1 MQTPAY
7 RSLVRRAGC
16 KSTKIDPQCQPSNHT
31 GNEFQLFSDRL
42 CQQES
47 FICKRFIIM
56 EILYLIVG
64 VVLGVLLG
72 WFAIRAKFA
81 SSNQQTVG
89 LLVAEQEKNKTI
101 QLQYGELKKE
111 IDQERAKAS
120 ELTKNLSTTE
130 ADYRNL
136 EEKLKERKK
145 EVEELQNQFAFQFKS
160 LANDILE
167 EKTKKFTEQNKINL
181 SEILNP
187 LKEKINDF
195 EKKVEQNSKE
205 SNNQNIALREQ
216 LINLKELNQQITK
229 EASNLSKALKGES
242 KTQGTWGEIQL
253 EAILE
258 RAGLQKDIHYFK
270 EKNFKNE
277 EGLNQRLDYIIKL
290 PDDKYLV
297 LDSKVSLTA
306 YSDYFNASD
315 EAEQAKF
322 LKNHL
327 DSVYSHIKI
336 LSEKN
341 YQNLYEIN
349 QPDYVM
355 MFVANEPALT
365 VALKE
370 DTNLYEKAL
379 DKNIALVS
387 TATLLATLRT
397 IGYIWKQDLQ
407 NKNAL
412 EIARQAGS
420 LYDKFHTL
428 IEDLTKVGNNL
439 KSTQNSYQDA
449 MNKLVEGKDN
459 LVRKTERLKELG
471 AKTTKQLSQ
480 QLLDRAEE

>member
-1 MQTPAY
+1 MA
-7 RSLVRRAGC
+7 
-16 KSTKIDPQCQPSNHT
+16 
-31 GNEFQLFSDRL
+31 
-42 CQQES
+42 
-47 FICKRFIIM
+47 M
-56 EILYLIVG
+56 EILYLVIG
-64 VVLGVLLG
+64 LLIG
-72 WFAIRAKFA
+72 GLLAWFALRSKFL
-81 SSNQQTVG
+81 SENQQTAG
-89 LLVAEQEKNKTI
+89 LLLAEQEKTKTLDLRLLE
-101 QLQYGELKKE
+101 QKKE
-111 IDQERAKAS
+111 LEAERNKAS
-120 ELTKNLSTTE
+120 MLATNLSATE

-145 EVEELQNQFAFQFKS
+145 EIEELQNQFAFQFKN
-160 LANDILE
+160 LANDIFE
-167 EKTKKFTEQNKINL
+167 EKSKKFTEQNKTNL

-187 LKEKINDF
+187 LKEKITDF
-195 EKKVEQNSKE
+195 EKKVEQTNKE
-205 SNNQNIALREQ
+205 SIDRNSALREQ
-216 LINLKELNQQITK
+216 LVNLKELNQQITK
-229 EASNLSKALKGES
+229 EASNLSKALKGDS

-277 EGLNQRLDYIIKL
+277 EGQNQRLDYIIKL

-306 YSDYFNASD
+306 YSEYYNTSD
-315 EAEQAKF
+315 EAEQNKF
-322 LKNHL
+322 LKSHL
-327 DSVYSHIKI
+327 DSVYSHIKL

-355 MFVANEPALT
+355 MFLANEPALT
-365 VALKE
+365 LALKE
-370 DTNLYEKAL
+370 DNSLYEKAL

-387 TATLLATLRT
+387 ATTLLATLRT
-397 IGYIWKQDLQ
+397 IGYIWKQDMQ

-449 MNKLVEGKDN
+449 MNKLIEGKDN

-480 QLLDRAEE
+480 QLLDRAD

>member
-1 MQTPAY
+1 MHINIA
-7 RSLVRRAGC
+7 
-16 KSTKIDPQCQPSNHT
+16 
-31 GNEFQLFSDRL
+31 
-42 CQQES
+42 
-47 FICKRFIIM
+47 M
-56 EILYLIVG
+56 EILYLFI
-64 VVLGVLLG
+64 GVLIG
-72 WFAIRAKFA
+72 AVIAWFALRAKFLTE
-81 SSNQQTVG
+81 NQQTAG
-89 LLVAEQEKNKTI
+89 LLLAEQEKSKTQ
-101 QLQYGELKKE
+101 QLQLNDLKKDLE
-111 IDQERAKAS
+111 TERTKAS
-120 ELTKNLSTTE
+120 SLASNLSATE

-145 EVEELQNQFAFQFKS
+145 EIEELQNQFAFQFKN
-160 LANDILE
+160 LANDIFE
-167 EKTKKFTEQNKINL
+167 EKSKKFTEQNKSNL

-187 LKEKINDF
+187 LKEKITDF
-195 EKKVEQNSKE
+195 EKKVEQNNKE
-205 SNNQNIALREQ
+205 SIDRNSALREQ
-216 LINLKELNQQITK
+216 LVNLKELNQQITK
-229 EASNLSKALKGES
+229 EASNLSKALKGDS

-277 EGLNQRLDYIIKL
+277 EGQNQRLDYIIKL

-306 YSDYFNASD
+306 YSEYYNTAD
-315 EAEQAKF
+315 EIEQAKH

-327 DSVYSHIKI
+327 DSVYSHIKL

-355 MFVANEPALT
+355 MFLANEPALT
-365 VALKE
+365 LALRE
-370 DTNLYEKAL
+370 DNGLYEKAL

-387 TATLLATLRT
+387 ATTLLATLRT

-407 NKNAL
+407 NTNAL

-439 KSTQNSYQDA
+439 KTTQNSYQDA
-449 MNKLVEGKDN
+449 MNKLIEGKDN

-480 QLLDRAEE
+480 QLLDRAD

>member
-1 MQTPAY
+1 
-7 RSLVRRAGC
+7 
-16 KSTKIDPQCQPSNHT
+16 
-31 GNEFQLFSDRL
+31 
-42 CQQES
+42 
-47 FICKRFIIM
+47 M
-56 EILYLIVG
+56 EILLLTLGLFVG
-64 VVLGVLLG
+64 FGAAWFIARFKFTADNQVGSSALL
-72 WFAIRAKFA
+72 
-81 SSNQQTVG
+81 
-89 LLVAEQEKNKTI
+89 LEQEKTRVVL
-101 QLQYGELKKE
+101 LQTSELKGEVDIQRNKVL
-111 IDQERAKAS
+111 
-120 ELTKNLSTTE
+120 ELSSLLSTTT
-130 ADYRNL
+130 ANHCNL
-136 EEKLKERKK
+136 QEKLLDQKK
-145 EVEELQNQFAFQFKS
+145 ELENLNEKFATQFKN
-160 LANDILE
+160 LANEILE
-167 EKTKKFTEQNKINL
+167 EKSKKFTEQNKTNI

-195 EKKVEQNSKE
+195 EKKVEQTNKE
-205 SNNQNIALREQ
+205 NIDRHSAMREQ
-216 LINLKELNQQITK
+216 LVNLKELNQQITK
-229 EASNLSKALKGES
+229 EASNLSKALRGDS

-306 YSDYFNASD
+306 YSNYFNATD

-322 LKNHL
+322 LKSHL
-327 DSVYSHIKI
+327 ESVYSHIKT
-336 LSEKN
+336 LSERN

-365 VALKE
+365 IALKE
-370 DTNLYEKAL
+370 DISLYEKAL

-397 IGYIWKQDLQ
+397 ISYIWKQDLQ

-439 KSTQNSYQDA
+439 KTTQNSYQDA

-480 QLLDRAEE
+480 QLLERAQE

>member
-1 MQTPAY
+1 MA
-7 RSLVRRAGC
+7 
-16 KSTKIDPQCQPSNHT
+16 
-31 GNEFQLFSDRL
+31 
-42 CQQES
+42 
-47 FICKRFIIM
+47 M
-56 EILYLIVG
+56 EILYLVIG
-64 VVLGVLLG
+64 LFIGGLLA
-72 WFAIRAKFA
+72 WFALRSKFL
-81 SSNQQTVG
+81 SENQQTTG
-89 LLVAEQEKNKTI
+89 LLLAEQEKTKTLDLRLI
-101 QLQYGELKKE
+101 EQKKE
-111 IDQERAKAS
+111 LEAERNKAS
-120 ELTKNLSTTE
+120 TLATNLSATE

-145 EVEELQNQFAFQFKS
+145 EIEELQNQFAFQFKN
-160 LANDILE
+160 LANDIFE
-167 EKTKKFTEQNKINL
+167 EKSKKFTEQNKTNL

-187 LKEKINDF
+187 LKEKITDF
-195 EKKVEQNSKE
+195 EKKVEQTNKE
-205 SNNQNIALREQ
+205 SIDRNSALREQ
-216 LINLKELNQQITK
+216 LVNLKELNQQITK
-229 EASNLSKALKGES
+229 EASNLSKALKGDS

-277 EGLNQRLDYIIKL
+277 EGQNQRLDYIIKL

-306 YSDYFNASD
+306 YSEYYNTND
-315 EAEQAKF
+315 ETEQSKF
-322 LKNHL
+322 LKSHL
-327 DSVYSHIKI
+327 ESIYSHIKQ

-355 MFVANEPALT
+355 MFLANEPALT
-365 VALKE
+365 LALKE
-370 DTNLYEKAL
+370 DNSLYEKAL

-387 TATLLATLRT
+387 ATTLLATLRT
-397 IGYIWKQDLQ
+397 IGYIWKQDMQ

-449 MNKLVEGKDN
+449 MNKLIEGKDN

-480 QLLDRAEE
+480 QLLDRAD